1 MKFSITRQKMVTF
14 KYKWLLNRGDRMCRF
29 VCIFYELP
37 LTHGTMWIRCYFGRI
52 QIQYTFDCTNHLSFQ
67 TYTWVS
73 CLLPVR
79 FIPVKVNKLIK
90 YIRYDSIHI
99 HTKETTTTYWTGV
112 FKSHEFV
119 KRCVNNTSKHFGCV
133 YIYYK

>member
-1 MKFSITRQKMVTF
+1 MKFSITRQKMVAF
-14 KYKWLLNRGDRMCRF
+14 KYKWLLNRGDACAGLSIYSMNCRW
-29 VCIFYELP
+29 
-37 LTHGTMWIRCYFGRI
+37 HGTMWIRCYFGRI
-52 QIQYTFDCTNHLSFQ
+52 QIQYTFDRTNHLSFQ
-67 TYTWVS
+67 TCTWVS

-119 KRCVNNTSKHFGCV
+119 KRYVNNTSKHFGCV